1 MNEAAIR
8 EAFDDVFD
16 QALVFH
22 GFADYMRDYDVFIY
36 ATADPRTGVAPE
48 HLRYRF
54 THCVKAVVETT
65 VRHDVWTRSHDDVLT
80 DYETWLASG
89 EPEGYV
95 WGVKWS
101 MLYPGMSLLPNSDD
115 AAQWSAALGRP
126 MYSAIIGTNSHN
138 IALVFADLVVS
149 RDEPGAS
156 PFQVPSSGPDG
167 KFPLS

>member
-1 MNEAAIR
+1 M
-8 EAFDDVFD
+8 
-16 QALVFH
+16 FH
-22 GFADYMRDYDVFIY
+22 GFADYMRDYDLFIY
-36 ATADPRTGVAPE
+36 TTADPRTGIEPE

-65 VRHDVWTRSHDDVLT
+65 VRQDVWVKSLDDVFV
-80 DYETWLASG
+80 DYETWAESG

-101 MLYPGMSLLPNSDD
+101 MLYPGMSLVSISED

-126 MYSAIIGTNSHN
+126 MRSAVIETNSHH
-138 IALVFADLVVS
+138 IALVFADLTVTRV
-149 RDEPGAS
+149 EPGAS
-156 PFQVPSSGPDG
+156 PFRVPTSGPDG